1 MLFTYNNTTY
11 NFNVK
16 MFWRTGDTPIRSRDT
31 LHHINFTNKLTETS
45 YDHRVSRYHLVFVM
59 CAERSSLRVAIHAS
73 ATGKICCYILYICA
87 W

>member
-1 MLFTYNNTTY
+1 
-11 NFNVK
+11 

-45 YDHRVSRYHLVFVM
+45 CDHRVSRYHLVFVM
-59 CAERSSLRVAIHAS
+59 CVKRSSLRVAIHAS
-73 ATGKICCYILYICA
+73 ASTGKICCYILYICV